1 MTAKERRFRG
11 YPVWAQNDRTSAASR
26 RLWPQDSYPAATV
39 DYALHCTR
47 RMRSGCPILKRLT
60 NGARLENEAL
70 MWSEL
75 GP

>member
-1 MTAKERRFRG
+1 
-11 YPVWAQNDRTSAASR
+11 
-26 RLWPQDSYPAATV
+26 
-39 DYALHCTR
+39 
-47 RMRSGCPILKRLT
+47 MRSGCPILKRLT